1 MKCIEAL
8 YHFEI
13 ILLEAESSWKF
24 ARRQF
29 LVFWGLQL
37 ELNRLTSFF
46 FVPHSLEPLLRESAD
61 VAPRGYFFNSC
72 CELCDLN
79 FVSCARNPC
88 FSMPYFIKTLFWM
101 TFVMFLTMDWC
112 QKCKL
117 CAISCDLRFVLE
129 MTIQC
134 NPAQSERVLC
144 CALTI
149 VNIFFVYLFQ
159 QETEWALVFCSKQ
172 FFPFGNIKKILSREL
187 FLFFDII
194 FLFYSICI
202 KSFKKRSWTFL
213 EV

>member
-1 MKCIEAL
+1 MIEMYWSTL
-8 YHFEI
+8 SLWNYSFGGWIQLKIRE
-13 ILLEAESSWKF
+13 EAISC
-24 ARRQF
+24 
-29 LVFWGLQL
+29 FWGLQL

-46 FVPHSLEPLLRESAD
+46 FVPHSLEPLLRETAD

-88 FSMPYFIKTLFWM
+88 FSMPYFIKTWFWM

-134 NPAQSERVLC
+134 NPAQPERVLC

-149 VNIFFVYLFQ
+149 VNIFLCISLSTRDWMSAGVLF
-159 QETEWALVFCSKQ
+159 
-172 FFPFGNIKKILSREL
+172 
-187 FLFFDII
+187 
-194 FLFYSICI
+194 
-202 KSFKKRSWTFL
+202 
-213 EV
+213 